1 MAVFTKLEKKEIKNF
16 LKNYSIGSLISYDG
30 IMEGIE
36 NTNYKIITTNNEYI
50 LTIFEKRVNP
60 TDLPFFMKLQKDLAA
75 HGFDCPLPIEN
86 NSGSSINILKGKS
99 AVIISFLDGKQLESV
114 LPHHCREVGSM
125 IARFTNI
132 TKSSKLMRE
141 NSMGINSWENI
152 LVKCKENDTS
162 LYNTYLETLEKEL
175 SFLKKNWPKNLPEAI
190 IHADLFQD
198 NIFFKEDKISGVI
211 DFYFS
216 CKDFIVYEIALS
228 INAWCFDLTRG
239 FQLKNYLSLM
249 DGFNEYSSLKNNE
262 MKALNILLR
271 GAAVRILVTRL
282 HDKIF
287 HPEDALVI
295 PKDPKEY
302 LNILEWHQKNNI
314 INL

>member
-1 MAVFTKLEKKEIKNF
+1 MAVFTKLDKKEIENF
-16 LKNYSIGSLISYDG
+16 LKDYFIGSLISYDG

-86 NSGSSINILKGKS
+86 NSGSSINVLKEKS

-162 LYNTYLETLEKEL
+162 LYDTYLETLEKEL